1 MLRPVNDF
9 VLYEQRDAIATIT
22 LNRPE
27 RLNTMSEELMEGAV
41 AAIER
46 AASDDS
52 VRVVILTGAGRGFC
66 AGGDLGVLS
75 ERGKQLAAGKTKS
88 SRQTRVAV
96 LRRSMQ
102 SSQLLHEME
111 KVTIAAINGAC
122 AGAGLA
128 WACAC
133 DLRFAAQR
141 AKFNVAFR
149 NAGLSGDFGGTWTL
163 PRIVGPAKARELYLM
178 SPRFDAD
185 EAARIGLVSKVLP
198 DEALMAHVNTVAD
211 DLAGAAPIALRLM
224 KRNLVDSM
232 RTAFGEQ
239 LDREAERHI
248 VATLTEDHLEAASAY
263 LQKRKP
269 LFKNR

>member
-1 MLRPVNDF
+1 MNTF
-9 VLYEQRDAIATIT
+9 VQYEQRDAIATIT
-22 LNRPE
+22 LNRPD

-75 ERGKQLAAGKTKS
+75 ERGKAVAAGHSKT
-88 SRQTRVAV
+88 SRHTRVA
-96 LRRSMQ
+96 LLGRGMQ

-163 PRIVGPAKARELYLM
+163 PRIVGPAKARELYLL
-178 SPRFDAD
+178 SPRFDAE

-198 DEALMAHVNTVAD
+198 DDQLMPHVNAVAD
-211 DLAGAAPIALRLM
+211 DLASAAPIALRLM
-224 KRNLVDSM
+224 KRNLVDGM
-232 RTAFGEQ
+232 RVAFGEQ
-239 LDREAERHI
+239 LDREAERH
-248 VATLTEDHLEAASAY
+248 VAATLTEDHIEAASAY

-269 LFKNR
+269 VFKNR